1 MFVTTISGKS
11 VLKRVLKEATCI
23 RERERERVCFKWRGR
38 ERTCPRK
45 EDRER
50 ERK

>member
-23 RERERERVCFKWRGR
+23 RERERVCFKVRERER

>member
-23 RERERERVCFKWRGR
+23 RERERERVCFKWR